1 MGYIKG
7 FEDKYPKE
15 LVDVRM
21 NIEGSVIGLLAKD
34 LLIIDDSNIKVTDFK
49 SEEGRIYY
57 KVLRDIRKKG
67 FVSLDES
74 TLLANLSGDILEK
87 FDNVGG
93 YDQLYNLST
102 IVDVK
107 NSESI
112 LDNLQ
117 RENILLNLYDKGF
130 GLLKPMTDDNG
141 KEYIPL
147 NKFRKMNSEN
157 IISFYEIELNKY
169 AIGYTTK
176 ILEEGKLLITP
187 EYIEQIRNGELNGVP
202 FEECGIDVEGNTETV
217 YPYLSRDIKGLIRGS
232 TTILGAYSSVGKT
245 SYWTGLL
252 LSLIESGEKILIFS
266 NEQDSSV
273 FRSNFI
279 VWLAYKHFRYF
290 EINKTKLKNSDFSD
304 KDNEMLDEIAQY
316 YNDNYAD
323 NIMFVH
329 LPDMDINTIKKK
341 TRHYALKEG
350 YSVVLVDTLKQDYT
364 DGTADA
370 SYHKLVQDTRS
381 IDAMCKRYNLI
392 GLCSFQLA
400 PSTLGKLFL
409 DVTCLSGAK
418 AVKDTLENLFLM
430 RIVYPEELISSSKNY
445 CKPFQWKKV
454 DERDKDGK
462 MRSVWKQIP
471 YEITKENKR
480 LDKIYRML
488 FVDKCRSGTMSG
500 DSGIAQLLE
509 FDAIHCV
516 FKEVAYC
523 KPKRGII
530 S

>member
-102 IVDVK
+102 IVDTK

-157 IISFYEIELNKY
+157 IISFM
-169 AIGYTTK
+169 
-176 ILEEGKLLITP
+176 KL
-187 EYIEQIRNGELNGVP
+187 
-202 FEECGIDVEGNTETV
+202 
-217 YPYLSRDIKGLIRGS
+217 
-232 TTILGAYSSVGKT
+232 
-245 SYWTGLL
+245 
-252 LSLIESGEKILIFS
+252 
-266 NEQDSSV
+266 
-273 FRSNFI
+273 
-279 VWLAYKHFRYF
+279 
-290 EINKTKLKNSDFSD
+290 
-304 KDNEMLDEIAQY
+304 
-316 YNDNYAD
+316 
-323 NIMFVH
+323 
-329 LPDMDINTIKKK
+329 
-341 TRHYALKEG
+341 
-350 YSVVLVDTLKQDYT
+350 
-364 DGTADA
+364 
-370 SYHKLVQDTRS
+370 
-381 IDAMCKRYNLI
+381 NLI
-392 GLCSFQLA
+392 NM
-400 PSTLGKLFL
+400 
-409 DVTCLSGAK
+409 LSVILQK
-418 AVKDTLENLFLM
+418 YL
-430 RIVYPEELISSSKNY
+430 
-445 CKPFQWKKV
+445 KKV
-454 DERDKDGK
+454 N
-462 MRSVWKQIP
+462 S
-471 YEITKENKR
+471 
-480 LDKIYRML
+480 
-488 FVDKCRSGTMSG
+488 
-500 DSGIAQLLE
+500 
-509 FDAIHCV
+509 
-516 FKEVAYC
+516 
-523 KPKRGII
+523 
-530 S
+530 